1 MRNALW
7 IGAVSTGQLAL
18 LLLLGAT
25 LAGVLR
31 W

>member
-7 IGAVSTGQLAL
+7 AAAVGAGQLAL
-18 LLLLGAT
+18 LIVLGAT